1 MRSCRHIWLSSKTLL
16 TEGKRIKE
24 MGFHLWKNHWV
35 LHKATAVRFFG
46 GVGRGGSLI
55 PTCCSTFGYTEVP
68 ILHPQPWNILTT
80 GILAGGMEQC
90 LALHRTAHSA
100 ERIRKYQYSVKQR
113 FQSIGRHIH
122 YILHDTMAR
131 GSFDE
136 KFERL
141 QWRSIAITCWAE
153 VCRHHQ

>member
-1 MRSCRHIWLSSKTLL
+1 M
-16 TEGKRIKE
+16 
-24 MGFHLWKNHWV
+24 
-35 LHKATAVRFFG
+35 
-46 GVGRGGSLI
+46 
-55 PTCCSTFGYTEVP
+55 
-68 ILHPQPWNILTT
+68 LHPQPWNILTT

-100 ERIRKYQYSVKQR
+100 ERIRKYQYSVKQQ

-141 QWRSIAITCWAE
+141 Q
-153 VCRHHQ
+153 